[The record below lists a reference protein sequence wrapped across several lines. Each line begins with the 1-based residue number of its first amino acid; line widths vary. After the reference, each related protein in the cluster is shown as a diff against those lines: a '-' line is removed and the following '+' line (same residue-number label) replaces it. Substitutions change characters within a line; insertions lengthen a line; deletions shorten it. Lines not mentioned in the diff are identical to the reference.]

1 MIVTPDYY
9 WGWLGGFLC
18 GVGVTAITF
27 LISKT
32 RNNVNDF
39 DDDLEEVSDSENN
52 SEDNCEID
60 NCEIDSMN
68 DIDECRNGD
77 CLCDDNST
85 NHSPEN
91 VFYFKLSNE
100 AVKNFLA
107 GITDNIV
114 NPTENKST
122 ENKST
127 EHKSTENNANA
138 TQKEAEEVVDIEKLL
153 QEQLGQIPE
162 QNFVRNPVYNPAQKI
177 LTPVARA
184 PRPGGYATFGDLEKA
199 LNFYKETGRNVPY
212 NEVDIALKQYEEKV
226 NDEVLSR
233 QEERSILGSMSD
245 LIGKNY
251 YEASVI
257 ANDRGYFLY
266 PIYVGLIKTKVPDY
280 SKDTIGVRIK
290 DADPN
295 ENKTQEGYPKPTE
308 KAIITEII
316 DVGGNDRYNRG
327 VLNI

>member
-32 RNNVNDF
+32 RNNVDDF

-52 SEDNCEID
+52 SEDNCE
-60 NCEIDSMN
+60 NDSMN
-68 DIDECRNGD
+68 DIDECRND
-77 CLCDDNST
+77 CPCDNST
-85 NHSPEN
+85 NSPPEN

-107 GITDNIV
+107 GITDNIA
-114 NPTENKST
+114 NPPEH
-122 ENKST
+122 KST

-153 QEQLGQIPE
+153 QEQLGQNTNLP
-162 QNFVRNPVYNPAQKI
+162 VRTPVQKV

-266 PIYVGLIKTKVPDY
+266 PIYVGLIKTKVPEY

-316 DVGGNDRYNRG
+316 DVGGNDRFNRG
-327 VLNI
+327 VFNI